1 MVFDSTSLQSKCQP
15 AQSWQ
20 YIPIDLTRGSAN
32 CEILSLPSH
41 PSTGFT
47 HVTSW
52 IRNIASFSS
61 PVVPK
66 ILVANKVDDVA
77 NRQVPTEAGV
87 QFASALGIPY
97 YECSATDYDSVE
109 PIFLHMTKLVLANLH
124 NIAPGYADAAAAPT
138 VDITQPAQP
147 TPSGGCKC

>member
-1 MVFDSTSLQSKCQP
+1 
-15 AQSWQ
+15 
-20 YIPIDLTRGSAN
+20 
-32 CEILSLPSH
+32 
-41 PSTGFT
+41 
-47 HVTSW
+47 
-52 IRNIASFSS
+52 
-61 PVVPK
+61 VPK

-138 VDITQPAQP
+138 VDITQPVQP